1 MTRKIL
7 RFFAP
12 LALAGAACLSTGDA
26 QAGDTSLSLGEIA
39 PPPVAMEVDMPAFK
53 SAAEAE
59 VRGVDVSKLRKH
71 RKVLV
76 SIAVIGAAG
85 APFGCTVNAL
95 LRDAKTGTMLAILEG
110 KANVEG
116 SANAETRKQVLRA
129 ALRSAVTKI
138 PEALAGN

>member
-7 RFFAP
+7 HFFAP

-26 QAGDTSLSLGEIA
+26 QASDTSLALAEVA
-39 PPPVAMEVDMPAFK
+39 TPPVAMGVDLPSFK
-53 SAAEAE
+53 TVAEAE
-59 VRGVDVSKLRKH
+59 VRGVDVSKLRK
-71 RKVLV
+71 RRNVLV

-85 APFGCTVNAL
+85 APFGCTVNAM

-110 KANVEG
+110 RANVEG
-116 SANAETRKQVLRA
+116 SPSPEVRKEVLRA
-129 ALRSAVTKI
+129 ALRSAVKKI